1 MHERSEVVELFHG
14 KRYVMLWTFV
24 MSHTSLDCRTKSHS
38 FLLLLSPVFIEF
50 LEGHQKTLWED
61 IKLGT
66 GKSGGSVLALPL
78 IF

>member
-1 MHERSEVVELFHG
+1 MHERSEVVELFHS

-24 MSHTSLDCRTKSHS
+24 MSHTLLDCRTKSHS
-38 FLLLLSPVFIEF
+38 FLLLLSPAFIEF
-50 LEGHQKTLWED
+50 LEGQSGEWED

-78 IF
+78 IC